1 MSFIKDFLHEKAHNM
16 ERWLREEGYAGQGL
30 PLDVTP
36 LVIVT
41 MAQTLHNDHKDAIA
55 RRDFDAL
62 KANEHLSA
70 VLTFVHT
77 NPKTHDKFWRYLELF
92 SDSVA

>member
-1 MSFIKDFLHEKAHNM
+1 MIQDFLHEKAQNM
-16 ERWLREEGYAGQGL
+16 ERWLRAEGYAGEGL
-30 PLDVTP
+30 PLEVSP

-55 RRDFDAL
+55 HRNFDAL
-62 KANEHLSA
+62 GTNEHLSA
-70 VLTFVHT
+70 VITFVRS